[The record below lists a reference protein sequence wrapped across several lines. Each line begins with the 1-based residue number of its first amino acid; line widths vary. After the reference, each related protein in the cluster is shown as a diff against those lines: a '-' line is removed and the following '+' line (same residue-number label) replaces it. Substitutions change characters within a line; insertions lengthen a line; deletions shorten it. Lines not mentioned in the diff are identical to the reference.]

1 MKTTLV
7 RTSAMIAAAAVATM
21 GLAACSS
28 DGGKETTTA
37 APDAS
42 KPAGE
47 AVQIEYMHR
56 LPDGPGMVPVADIVA
71 RWNEEH
77 PDIQV
82 TATKFEG
89 KSSDMIKKLETA
101 INSDAGP
108 CLAQLG
114 YAEVPEMFA
123 KQMVEDVTAEAEKY
137 KGDFS
142 GAYNQMSVGGK
153 VVGLPQDTGP
163 LVYFY
168 DEAEFKALGIE
179 VPKTLDEL
187 KEAAKKAAAQG
198 KFILDFEADEAQNW
212 LSGMAAAAGDTWY
225 EAKDD
230 KWVVNTKGEG
240 TQKVAAFWQE
250 MLDEKAV
257 LTINR
262 WDDAYTT
269 ALTDKKLI
277 GNIGAAWEAG
287 FMLDGVIPEG
297 EEGTWK
303 VALLPDFGAGNLTGP
318 DGGSG
323 VAVMKGCKYPAEAME
338 FNHWFNTQTKDL
350 ATQGLVVAAKGEV
363 VTPEKVMKQFGGQD
377 VFGELAK
384 ANEAL
389 SDKFGY
395 IPGFSAVAPKM
406 SEVASK
412 VVQGQGKVMDI
423 FEAAQEESVKALKSL
438 NLPVA
443 E

>member
-1 MKTTLV
+1 MKSTIARTT
-7 RTSAMIAAAAVATM
+7 AMIAAAAVATM
-21 GLAACSS
+21 GLVACSS
-28 DGGKETTTA
+28 NEPASEGSTTPKAEGETI
-37 APDAS
+37 S
-42 KPAGE
+42 
-47 AVQIEYMHR
+47 IEYMHR
-56 LPDGPGMVPVADIVA
+56 LPDGPGMVPVADIVK
-71 RWNEEH
+71 RWNDEH

-89 KSSDMIKKLETA
+89 QASDMIKKLETA

-123 KQMVEDVTAEAEKY
+123 KSLVEDVAAEAEKY
-137 KGDFS
+137 KDDFS
-142 GAYNQMSVGGK
+142 GAYNQMKIGDA

-168 DEAEFKALGIE
+168 DEAEFKALGLE

-187 KEAAKKAAAQG
+187 KEAAKKAAAEG
-198 KFILDFEADEAQNW
+198 KYILDFEADEAQNW

-225 EAKDD
+225 KAENDQ
-230 KWVVNTKGEG
+230 WVVDTKGEG

-250 MLDEKAV
+250 MLDEKAA

-262 WDDAYTT
+262 WDDAYTA
-269 ALTDKKLI
+269 ALTEKKLI

-297 EEGTWK
+297 EEGAWK

-323 VAVMKGCKYPAEAME
+323 VAVMKGCKYPVEAME

-363 VTPEKVMKQFGGQD
+363 VTPDKVKQQFGGQD
-377 VFGELAK
+377 VFTELAK

-406 SEVASK
+406 SEVASN
-412 VVQGQGKVMDI
+412 VTQGKGKVMDI
-423 FEAAQEESVKALKSL
+423 FEAAQEESVKALKAL